1 MMCRWEVD
9 PLDVEDTEN
18 SSSSPNTTDVGIT
31 FVPSATGYD
40 TSLRTPLNIEWPDYL
55 AVRPDFDQLVRYS
68 LPWSRC
74 RVARMSSGSGSAAVT
89 IWSPA
94 WISMVW

>member
-1 MMCRWEVD
+1 MMCRWDVD

-55 AVRPDFDQLVRYS
+55 AVRDFEFNRLLSIASVKTRGGRPG
-68 LPWSRC
+68 LTKGLC
-74 RVARMSSGSGSAAVT
+74 CGG
-89 IWSPA
+89 
-94 WISMVW
+94 